1 MTKLL
6 TIGIPTFNRAQLLDR
21 QLAWLAQAVK
31 GFESECEI
39 IISDNCSSDDTPE
52 VVKKWQSVFSNTALK
67 LNRNSE
73 NVGAIRNIAYCIN
86 EATNKHVWVISD
98 DDVVYAKTLPYVLR
112 ILTEYPDL
120 GLLIL
125 NFSGRYAKTGRL
137 VLERCYDVESDGVS
151 SNGKALFERCFE
163 QHIGGVALTT
173 ALVYRT
179 DLAQRAIQE
188 WPSGLNNTGFQI
200 YVTAFCA
207 LHGSAKVTMD
217 TFLEYAA
224 GTAFWEVDKEIFLNF
239 RYAELPEV
247 YVKLMKMGYSD
258 RLCRRKVLD
267 RSKKFKSKFILRSFG
282 RRPVT
287 TINVLSRYL
296 ASVLRVTFYHSW
308 R

>member
-1 MTKLL
+1 MNKSL
-6 TIGIPTFNRAQLLDR
+6 TIGIPTFNRAQLLDK
-21 QLAWLAQAVK
+21 QLAWLAQAIE

-39 IISDNCSSDDTPE
+39 IISDNCSTDDTPQ

-86 EATNKHVWVISD
+86 KATNKHVWVISD
-98 DDVVYAKTLPYVLR
+98 DDVIHAKTLPYVLG

-125 NFSGRYAKTGRL
+125 NFSGRHAKTGRL
-137 VLERCYDVESDGVS
+137 ILERCYDVESDGVS
-151 SNGKALFERCFE
+151 SNGKVMFERCFE
-163 QHIGGVALTT
+163 QHIGGVALTS

-179 DLAQRAIQE
+179 DLAQCAIRE
-188 WPSGLNNTGFQI
+188 WPFGLNNTGFQI

-224 GTAFWEVDKEIFLNF
+224 GTAFWEADKETFLNF

-247 YVKLMKMGYSD
+247 YVKLMKMGYSSK
-258 RLCRRKVLD
+258 LCRRKVLQ
-267 RSKKFKSKFILRSFG
+267 RSRDFRLRFILRSLK

-296 ASVLRVTFYHSW
+296 ASVLRVTFYHS
-308 R
+308 